1 MCSQVLYF
9 LRLEYN
15 FFGTNCLWNVKQCSV
30 EASSMFRADAAAGDT
45 VTLDQVPKAVMAT
58 VPDEQCGAGDWI
70 RRHHAVVNADD
81 GTPLIPVAPAK
92 AKKEK

>member
-1 MCSQVLYF
+1 
-9 LRLEYN
+9 
-15 FFGTNCLWNVKQCSV
+15 
-30 EASSMFRADAAAGDT
+30 MFRADAAAGDT

-70 RRHHAVVNADD
+70 RRHHAVANADD

-92 AKKEK
+92 AKKEKGPLLAEGGQASGKTATESA

>member
-1 MCSQVLYF
+1 MCSQALYF

-15 FFGTNCLWNVKQCSV
+15 FFWDELSV
-30 EASSMFRADAAAGDT
+30 ERQAVFRADAAAGDT

-70 RRHHAVVNADD
+70 RRHHAVANADD

>member
-1 MCSQVLYF
+1 MAHRGANVLA
-9 LRLEYN
+9 
-15 FFGTNCLWNVKQCSV
+15 GTVFPAAGVQLLLGRIVCGT
-30 EASSMFRADAAAGDT
+30 SSMFRADAAAGDT

-70 RRHHAVVNADD
+70 RRHHAVANADD